1 MPNFVPSRRA
11 VLGLCAALLASPP
24 EFANSAADPAMALPQ
39 PGDLLIPETP
49 GAPPRP
55 MRARDLPAG
64 GPPVLAWPMDAA
76 TGIVR
81 RGARFNQ
88 VLLIRLTIARLSAAE
103 QVFASQGVVA
113 FSAICTHAGC
123 VVSSWRAADKCFL
136 CPCHGSIY
144 DPSAGAR
151 VIGGPAPRP
160 LPALPLRADHEALTV
175 AARFTG
181 WIGGS
186 TSRTD

>member
-1 MPNFVPSRRA
+1 
-11 VLGLCAALLASPP
+11 LGLCGTLLASPP

-39 PGDLLIPETP
+39 PGDFLVPETSGP
-49 GAPPRP
+49 SPRP
-55 MRARDLPAG
+55 MHAHDLPAN
-64 GPPVLAWPMDAA
+64 GPPVLAWPMEAA

-81 RGARFNQ
+81 RGSRFNQ

-103 QVFASQGVVA
+103 QVFASKGVVA
-113 FSAICTHAGC
+113 YSAICTHAGC
-123 VVSSWRAADKCFL
+123 AVSGWRASDECFL

-160 LPALPLRADHEALTV
+160 LPTLPLRTDRDALMV
-175 AARFTG
+175 AARFTA

-186 TSRTD
+186 TGRTD